1 MRLIITRPVE
11 DSVKL
16 AAVLQ
21 AAGHDVLAAPLI
33 EIVARVGVA
42 LTGGPYQAVAL
53 SSANAARALVR
64 SEIADG
70 GEASLLPLSAA
81 MSRGRPEASP
91 PNARQALE
99 LSELLRLPAFT
110 SGEQSAAAARAAGFA
125 CVTACGGDIA
135 AVARI
140 MIATLDPAHGPVLYL
155 SGAEIA
161 GDLAGLLTGAGFTV
175 QRSILYDT
183 RLAVALPQPVLAAL
197 HTGAADGVLLY
208 SPRTARVWRNLA
220 GTEGLPQLTHY
231 CLSAKIAAELDP
243 NWPCVIASEPT
254 EAALIAS
261 LRAA

>member
-16 AAVLQ
+16 TAVLQ

-110 SGEQSAAAARAAGFA
+110 PGEQSAAAARAAGFA
-125 CVTACGGDIA
+125 CVTACGGDIT

-140 MIATLDPAHGPVLYL
+140 MIATLDPARGPVLYL

-161 GDLAGLLTGAGFTV
+161 GDLATEPVIELVVRVAVERPATLDQLRLVGRAEG
-175 QRSILYDT
+175 RSRPSL
-183 RLAVALPQPVLAAL
+183 AL
-197 HTGAADGVLLY
+197 HPKQHSVSLVTG
-208 SPRTARVWRNLA
+208 PRPNV
-220 GTEGLPQLTHY
+220 QL
-231 CLSAKIAAELDP
+231 
-243 NWPCVIASEPT
+243 
-254 EAALIAS
+254 
-261 LRAA
+261 